1 MWLLGIISVT
11 LIAYSSQSVTADDAA
26 LIGVDIIKTKDSEFQ
41 VHLQTVVRDS
51 QGQLISVTEGRS
63 GWTTIALPGKTIAG
77 VVEIDGKQVTT
88 TLTDNVFG
96 AESKKEIITM
106 YGTKYEK
113 VQWVVPNE
121 SIGCALTDMQE
132 VEKDICFR
140 NRGVISFDGDF
151 NEFGSLKIPLFQSMT
166 STVIVGGDDT
176 ITNQWTIL
184 REMYR

>member
-96 AESKKEIITM
+96 AESKKKLLLCM
-106 YGTKYEK
+106 
-113 VQWVVPNE
+113 VQNMRTIFHKM
-121 SIGCALTDMQE
+121 SLTDKEMRILLGIFSSL
-132 VEKDICFR
+132 KDKK
-140 NRGVISFDGDF
+140 
-151 NEFGSLKIPLFQSMT
+151 GSL
-166 STVIVGGDDT
+166 
-176 ITNQWTIL
+176 TNKK
-184 REMYR
+184 